1 MTVPFP
7 PNEKETYV
15 QKRYVDCGAECPL
28 LAQSG
33 HELVHRTCP
42 LSGVERTS
50 LFALH
55 MSAYDPKRT
64 CVGAKG
70 KPWSPER
77 GSDKGLEEMGLGTV
91 TLPLGENTRG
101 RRLD

>member
-1 MTVPFP
+1 MAFYDANVCF
-7 PNEKETYV
+7 
-15 QKRYVDCGAECPL
+15 
-28 LAQSG
+28 
-33 HELVHRTCP
+33 
-42 LSGVERTS
+42 
-50 LFALH
+50 
-55 MSAYDPKRT
+55 DPKRT

-101 RRLD
+101 RRLDWFLPVLRGYRGGDHTWER